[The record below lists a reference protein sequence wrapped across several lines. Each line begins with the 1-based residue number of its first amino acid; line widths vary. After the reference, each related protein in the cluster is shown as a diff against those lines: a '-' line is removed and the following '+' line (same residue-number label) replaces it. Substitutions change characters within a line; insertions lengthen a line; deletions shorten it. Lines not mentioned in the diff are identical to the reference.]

1 MFFCC
6 QLQEP
11 KIIKDEFIIIST
23 VAMYDVRKTE
33 YSVGHNHG
41 TKKRSKSPM
50 KIEPMISSTPVRCS
64 TTELHNVP
72 GDSWGARSY

>member
-6 QLQEP
+6 QLQGF
-11 KIIKDEFIIIST
+11 KIINDKFIIIST
-23 VAMYDVRKTE
+23 VATYNVRKTE
-33 YSVGHNHG
+33 YSVCHNHG

-50 KIEPMISSTPVRCS
+50 KIEPVTSSTPVRRS
-64 TTELHNVP
+64 TTELP